1 VNKKSPTENKGAEFQ
16 ILLKVLCF
24 LLSNKPFRD
33 YLAIKFGFQSY
44 FLHVLWL
51 FHILLFLLVQ

>member
-33 YLAIKFGFQSY
+33 YLAIKFGSVF